1 MSLARFRHH
10 WGGYKSYNVHRHHP
24 PPCGPVSISTALFTK
39 EWPREIVTRAI
50 QAEDFSVKLL
60 FVSFIWLPVLA
71 ARILLLLAGIAATA
85 ALLFLAR
92 TLGLIA
98 LLLLALFLL
107 VALLGRLV
115 LAHLIVVTIHENLPC
130 AP

>member
-1 MSLARFRHH
+1 MLQYPLALPTGVRACFDLHDYSRNN
-10 WGGYKSYNVHRHHP
+10 G
-24 PPCGPVSISTALFTK
+24 
-39 EWPREIVTRAI
+39 PREIVTRSI
-50 QAEDFSVKLL
+50 QPEDFSAKLL
-60 FVSFIWLPVLA
+60 FVSFIWLPILTA
-71 ARILLLLAGIAATA
+71 WILLLLAGIAATA

>member
-1 MSLARFRHH
+1 MSMGTTHCRAGLFRSPRRYSRKN
-10 WGGYKSYNVHRHHP
+10 G
-24 PPCGPVSISTALFTK
+24 
-39 EWPREIVTRAI
+39 PREIVTRAI
-50 QAEDFSVKLL
+50 QPEDFSAKLL

-115 LAHLIVVTIHENLPC
+115 LAHLVVVTIHENLPC